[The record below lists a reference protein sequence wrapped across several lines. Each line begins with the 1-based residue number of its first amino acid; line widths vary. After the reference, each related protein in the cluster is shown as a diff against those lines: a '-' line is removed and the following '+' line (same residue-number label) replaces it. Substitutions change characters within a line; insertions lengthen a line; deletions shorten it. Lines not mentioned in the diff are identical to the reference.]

1 MSSAALSGGWG
12 SIAALALT
20 LIVAGWLW
28 ADSARARACWGVA
41 VLVMTPL
48 VLLFSVTGDNEA
60 SLPHVR
66 LVLIA
71 GAWIVGLAVVAA
83 ATAVFVRWPRLIAP
97 AALLTLPF
105 RVPLAVGGQSVKL
118 LLPLY
123 LVIAAAVLA
132 LFWQAVVRAKAP
144 SSDSRGRRTIDLVL
158 AVVVVLY
165 GLQAIYSA
173 DANVAIQNIAFF
185 YAPFALLYGVV
196 SRIAW
201 DRRLVDVCLLSA
213 IGLALVLVGVGF
225 IEYARGEYLVRPGG
239 IQAND
244 FDPYFRIQSLFFDP
258 NIFGR
263 FLVVVMLL
271 TTAAMLQAREAWRVG
286 VFGAV
291 IATLWA
297 GLVLTLSQ
305 SSFLALLAGLIAIAA
320 LQWRTRIVLGAVAA
334 LATLA
339 VIATVAFPA
348 TVGID
353 LSSARA
359 LERTTSGRFDLVTG
373 GIDLWA
379 KQPVFGYGSGSFSRE
394 FSAQNL
400 TASDGSGESSTSK
413 SHTAPLT
420 IAAEQGLLGLIG
432 FGFFSWFGFA
442 TVMQGAARRNRPG
455 VGARIGVAA
464 AFTAVFVHSLSYAA
478 LLEDPLTWM
487 LLGSAVGLAG
497 MRRANTDELQPTSE
511 ELVEAAA

>member
-1 MSSAALSGGWG
+1 MSSAVLSGGWG
-12 SIAALALT
+12 SVAAFGLT
-20 LIVAGWLW
+20 LLVAGWLW
-28 ADSARARACWGVA
+28 GDSNWARACWGVA
-41 VLVMTPL
+41 VLAITPL
-48 VLLFSVTGDNEA
+48 VLLLSVTGDNEA

-66 LVLIA
+66 LALIA
-71 GAWIVGLAVVAA
+71 GALIVGLAGLVAT
-83 ATAVFVRWPRLIAP
+83 TAVFVRWPRLIAP
-97 AALLTLPF
+97 AALLALPF

-132 LFWQAVVRAKAP
+132 LFWQAVVHSQP
-144 SSDSRGRRTIDLVL
+144 QSSEPRGRRRLDLVL

-165 GLQAIYSA
+165 GLQSIYSA

-201 DRRLVDVCLLSA
+201 DRRLVNVCLASA

-271 TTAAMLQAREAWRVG
+271 TTAAMLQAREALRAG
-286 VFGAV
+286 AFGAV
-291 IATLWA
+291 IAVLWA

-320 LQWRTRIVLGAVAA
+320 LQWRTRLV
-334 LATLA
+334 LATVAGLAALA
-339 VIATVAFPA
+339 VIATVAFPSA
-348 TVGID
+348 VGID
-353 LSSARA
+353 LSSTRA
-359 LERTTSGRFDLVTG
+359 LQKTTSGRFDLVTG
-373 GIDLWA
+373 GVDLWV
-379 KQPVFGYGSGSFSRE
+379 KKPVFGYGSGSFSRE
-394 FSAQNL
+394 FSDQNF
-400 TASDGSGESSTSK
+400 AANEGNGESTTSK

-420 IAAEQGLLGLIG
+420 VAAEQGLLGLIG
-432 FGFFSWFGFA
+432 FGLFSWFGFS

-478 LLEDPLTWM
+478 LLEDPLTWT

-497 MRRANTDELQPTSE
+497 MRRESPESKKPT
-511 ELVEAAA
+511 VVMPAEASA